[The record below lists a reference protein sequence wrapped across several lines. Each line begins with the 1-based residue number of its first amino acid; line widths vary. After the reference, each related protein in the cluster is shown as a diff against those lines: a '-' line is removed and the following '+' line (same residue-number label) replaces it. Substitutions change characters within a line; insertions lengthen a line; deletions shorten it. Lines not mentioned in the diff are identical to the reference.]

1 MADENNAI
9 VYRPE
14 KKKAVV
20 IRLTVEENILEDFR
34 WNINGSWVEYSP
46 ETGSFTVDR
55 NAFQAIPWQK
65 ELLFIVDDRILE
77 VFFGDGEQLGTF
89 ELRDAEVSLE
99 MPLVHVEDYRIFE
112 VE

>member
-1 MADENNAI
+1 MCFPGNSA
-9 VYRPE
+9 
-14 KKKAVV
+14 
-20 IRLTVEENILEDFR
+20 
-34 WNINGSWVEYSP
+34 
-46 ETGSFTVDR
+46 
-55 NAFQAIPWQK
+55 WQK